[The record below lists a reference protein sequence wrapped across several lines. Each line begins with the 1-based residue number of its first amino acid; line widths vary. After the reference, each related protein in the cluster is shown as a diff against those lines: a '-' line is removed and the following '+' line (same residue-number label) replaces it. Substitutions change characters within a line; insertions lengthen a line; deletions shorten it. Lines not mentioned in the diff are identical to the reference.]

1 MPLRVIALLLAIAMA
16 AGLASSTVMASPDVA
31 GWVGDDA
38 PDVEPAVAPEP
49 IAIAPPPRTAQR
61 QIVALPA
68 GSPGRLH
75 ATSVFRP
82 PRRFASR

>member
-1 MPLRVIALLLAIAMA
+1 MPLRVIAFLLAILVA

-38 PDVEPAVAPEP
+38 PDVVPGVAPAP
-49 IAIAPPPRTAQR
+49 VAIAPPPRAAQR

-68 GSPGRLH
+68 GSAGRLH
-75 ATSVFRP
+75 VASVFRP

>member
-1 MPLRVIALLLAIAMA
+1 MPLRVIAVLLAILMA
-16 AGLASSTVMASPDVA
+16 AGLASSTVMASPDIA

-38 PDVEPAVAPEP
+38 PDVDPGVAPEP
-49 IAIAPPPRTAQR
+49 IAVAPTPRIAQR

-75 ATSVFRP
+75 AAWVFRP